1 MKDDIKQVNDVAK
14 IFKMT
19 KIQRKEFGAFLER
32 EKKRGKIGSQ
42 NDRGDFTYDE
52 LKEKACE
59 FLKGS

>member
-19 KIQRKEFGAFLER
+19 KIQRKEFGGFLET
-32 EKKRGKIGSQ
+32 EKKLGKIGSQ

-52 LKEKACE
+52 LKEKARE

>member
-19 KIQRKEFGAFLER
+19 KIQRKEFGAFLEK

-42 NDRGDFTYDE
+42 NDRGNFAYDD
-52 LKEKACE
+52 LKEKARE

>member
-19 KIQRKEFGAFLER
+19 KIQRKEFGEFLET

-52 LKEKACE
+52 LKEKARE

>member
-14 IFKMT
+14 IFKMK
-19 KIQRKEFGAFLER
+19 KIQRKEFGVFLER
-32 EKKRGKIGSQ
+32 EKKRGKIGSK

-52 LKEKACE
+52 LKEKARE